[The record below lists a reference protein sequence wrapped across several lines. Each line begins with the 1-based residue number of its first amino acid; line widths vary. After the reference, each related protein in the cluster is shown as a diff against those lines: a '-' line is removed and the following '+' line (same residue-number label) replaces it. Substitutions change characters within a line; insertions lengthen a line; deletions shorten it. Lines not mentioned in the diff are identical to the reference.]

1 VNLGRVDLLPHDSKY
16 QPATAASGWN
26 AGSKMASGR
35 LQCLPWELATGLRW
49 AILPDL
55 RASGESMPVKDSLIA
70 ATALLHGLTI
80 ATRNTRDFSK
90 ARVKI
95 VDPFAEGEIRSC

>member
-1 VNLGRVDLLPHDSKY
+1 
-16 QPATAASGWN
+16 
-26 AGSKMASGR
+26 
-35 LQCLPWELATGLRW
+35 
-49 AILPDL
+49 
-55 RASGESMPVKDSLIA
+55 MPIKDSLIA

-95 VDPFAEGEIRSC
+95 VDPFAEGAIRSC